1 MNRKQIRNCQVARRR
16 ENESRDRSGRKR
28 GETSLNRP
36 RITAYIDGLTREST
50 DRRCSPVVTKRGLR
64 QSLVEERLTSLR
76 HKEGARGVV
85 PWPPEPIYED
95 DVRPRDQTP
104 IERNRQSNGAR
115 TLDRPPAAQRPSQ
128 RSLATVCAILGR
140 IIEKKRS
147 KIEADRRG

>member
-16 ENESRDRSGRKR
+16 ENLAIDREEREKKLP
-28 GETSLNRP
+28 SLNRP

-85 PWPPEPIYED
+85 P
-95 DVRPRDQTP
+95 
-104 IERNRQSNGAR
+104 
-115 TLDRPPAAQRPSQ
+115 
-128 RSLATVCAILGR
+128 
-140 IIEKKRS
+140 
-147 KIEADRRG
+147 